1 MSLGKRLIGAGAGVV
16 CNTDSV
22 QAFGVDNAFSSN
34 IALYQLDGNA
44 NDTTTNY
51 DGTATDVT
59 YSTGQFG
66 QAAVFNGSSSRII
79 VEDSTANAFGFANYT
94 GTASAWV
101 NIDSFSSENPILSK
115 RDTGQ
120 PGNRQWMLLVDT
132 SKNINFFIYNTDA
145 NQQTVTSSTVLNANQ
160 WYHIAVTLTTSDVK
174 IYINGVEDTTA
185 SSTYSTIQNDG
196 ADLQI
201 GRRGTNTGHNYFDG
215 KIDQVR
221 IFNREI
227 TPEEVSTLY
236 NETDASNINPLSDG
250 SGVALYTLDYDAS
263 DAGGLYDG
271 TPTDVEF
278 GVGGQIN
285 YGARFNG
292 SSSGI
297 TVNSFASLSQLGL
310 SMWVN
315 IADVT
320 SNYALA
326 ARYGTN
332 REFAIYNY
340 QASNGFIAALYYNGN
355 NSNSVIITAG
365 DYLTNNTWHHIAFTA
380 NGSTAPKLYIDG
392 VERGTAQYSD
402 ATRCAY
408 YTSTEPLEIGKGV
421 SRFLNGDIDQV
432 RIFNKAL
439 SSDEVSTLY
448 AETACVYDC
457 TTDTVDFPTT
467 NVAYYKLDNS
477 AEDETGSYDGTETN
491 IEYRF
496 GRFGQAAVF
505 NGISSKITTSYT
517 TNDSAFTIS
526 GWIKHT
532 STTFVGK
539 YHYLAGKGYYSN
551 SSSNNYWQLVNYS
564 SEFPEFRI
572 RNGGASVAAISG
584 VAMNLNQWHHLVG
597 TVDSS
602 GNMKIYLDGV
612 LTGSATGAPSRTM
625 TQGINYGV
633 YLDGTTYF
641 HDGQID
647 QIRYYSTAL
656 DSDQVSQLYNEK
668 PCADTSNFKTV
679 LYEGTGSTQY
689 ISNVGMDLET
699 DGGLVWVKKRDGVHD
714 HKLAD
719 SVRGATKIIESST
732 ADAEITATGSINAFN
747 ANGFEVGSDS
757 SVNGNGNDFVAWV
770 WKGGGD
776 AVSNTNGDITSQV
789 SANTDAGFSIVKYSG
804 NTGANQTVGHG
815 LSSTPEM
822 VIVKRL
828 TDSGYSWCVQH
839 TGLTSMGYNIYLDD
853 TLGELLRNR
862 ITAWNSTTFTVEQIH
877 ETNNT
882 GEDYIAYCFHSV
894 SGYSKIGSYTG
905 AGSGTRVYTTSDGT
919 STGTGGFKP
928 SWIMLKNASVGGTNY
943 DWYIYDVRRN
953 DNDGDDNIESY
964 LRANLSSAEVTS
976 NTGSNGIVMEDDGF
990 TLDIAA
996 TSINGTGNT
1005 FIYMAF
1011 K

>member
-1 MSLGKRLIGAGAGVV
+1 MPSTSRTTSRLTSRSTTRSTSNQTTTTFSTSQSTTTTYTTTFQTSRATSRTTTYNSYFNTSHVTTYTTSWAVSTSRQTSNSTTSAFNTTYYTTLSRNTTIYTNTNTIVNTPVTTFPVSTSAPVYRSTTFYRPPKVEEANLMLNLDARVSAGNSAWKDQSGNSRDATVSGTMGISDRCV
-16 CNTDSV
+16 ALYNFHSDATDLT
-22 QAFGVDNAFSSN
+22 GNYTGTESN
-34 IALYQLDGNA
+34 ITYASGN
-44 NDTTTNY
+44 Y
-51 DGTATDVT
+51 
-59 YSTGQFG
+59 G
-66 QAAVFNGSSSRII
+66 QAAVFNGSSS
-79 VEDSTANAFGFANYT
+79 
-94 GTASAWV
+94 
-101 NIDSFSSENPILSK
+101 
-115 RDTGQ
+115 
-120 PGNRQWMLLVDT
+120 
-132 SKNINFFIYNTDA
+132 
-145 NQQTVTSSTVLNANQ
+145 
-160 WYHIAVTLTTSDVK
+160 
-174 IYINGVEDTTA
+174 
-185 SSTYSTIQNDG
+185 
-196 ADLQI
+196 
-201 GRRGTNTGHNYFDG
+201 
-215 KIDQVR
+215 
-221 IFNREI
+221 
-227 TPEEVSTLY
+227 
-236 NETDASNINPLSDG
+236 
-250 SGVALYTLDYDAS
+250 
-263 DAGGLYDG
+263 
-271 TPTDVEF
+271 
-278 GVGGQIN
+278 
-285 YGARFNG
+285 
-292 SSSGI
+292 
-297 TVNSFASLSQLGL
+297 
-310 SMWVN
+310 
-315 IADVT
+315 
-320 SNYALA
+320 
-326 ARYGTN
+326 
-332 REFAIYNY
+332 
-340 QASNGFIAALYYNGN
+340 
-355 NSNSVIITAG
+355 
-365 DYLTNNTWHHIAFTA
+365 
-380 NGSTAPKLYIDG
+380 
-392 VERGTAQYSD
+392 
-402 ATRCAY
+402 
-408 YTSTEPLEIGKGV
+408 
-421 SRFLNGDIDQV
+421 
-432 RIFNKAL
+432 
-439 SSDEVSTLY
+439 
-448 AETACVYDC
+448 
-457 TTDTVDFPTT
+457 
-467 NVAYYKLDNS
+467 
-477 AEDETGSYDGTETN
+477 
-491 IEYRF
+491 
-496 GRFGQAAVF
+496 
-505 NGISSKITTSYT
+505 KITTSYT
-517 TNDSAFTIS
+517 ANDSAFTIS

-532 STTFVGK
+532 SATFVGK
-539 YHYLAGKGYYSN
+539 YPYLAGKGYYSN